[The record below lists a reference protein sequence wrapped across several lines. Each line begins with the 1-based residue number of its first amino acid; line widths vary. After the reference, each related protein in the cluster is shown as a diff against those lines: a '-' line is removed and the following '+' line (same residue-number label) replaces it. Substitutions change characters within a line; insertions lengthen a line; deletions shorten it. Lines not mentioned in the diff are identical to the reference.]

1 MAGRRAAPRCDLGPY
16 RAARAGADHEPVTL
30 DNAGLEVLDRAACLR
45 LLATAGVGRI
55 AVSVKALPLI
65 LPVHYVLAGDAIL
78 VRTHQ
83 GSTLDVATRDAVVA
97 FEADRLGPSAGL
109 VWSVLVTGQA
119 RHLEDSASEVDPRW
133 RELPAWS
140 PGLPERIVSI
150 STDHVSGR
158 RSRPPNRPAA

>member
-1 MAGRRAAPRCDLGPY
+1 M
-16 RAARAGADHEPVTL
+16 TL

-45 LLATAGVGRI
+45 LLATTGIGRI
-55 AVSVKALPLI
+55 AISVKALPLI
-65 LPVHYVLAGDAIL
+65 LPVHYLLDGDAIL

-97 FEADRLGPSAGL
+97 FEADRLGATTGL

-119 RHLEDSASEVDPRW
+119 RHLDGGAAEADPRW
-133 RELPAWS
+133 RDLPTWA
-140 PGLPERIVSI
+140 PGLPARIVAI

-158 RSRPPNRPAA
+158 QSRVA